1 MSAHGGAMLT
11 SLLKQTAREATDTR
25 VRHED
30 AHGKPCPR
38 LAPPKSPALTA
49 RAGQPTAP
57 FAPCAQALALFVLGA
72 SVADATLCGTFKVG
86 GVELAA
92 THSSIFTL
100 AYDTLSSGEE
110 LMVITLNNPSG
121 VLYPRSNPLTYVLT
135 KCATTTAAEAEYPPS
150 ATRRVFSVPL
160 TSVTAS
166 DTIQLAFLEELN
178 KLDLLDGYPGGSSYV
193 YSAAAVARI
202 NTPVPSFNSVATL
215 QAIGAGAY
223 MYNAYNFRQNDIKF
237 GSVALSIASPADFA
251 KVVVIDEADEATP
264 LGRAEWLKVV
274 GLLIGTEA
282 AAADEFEKIV
292 TAYQIAKQAAVSAR
306 ANAGG
311 PQPTVWYAR

>member
-72 SVADATLCGTFKVG
+72 SVADATSCGTFKVG

-135 KCATTTAAEAEYPPS
+135 KCATTTAAQAAYPPS

-160 TSVTAS
+160 TSLTAS
-166 DTIQLAFLEELN
+166 DSIQLAFLEELN
-178 KLDLLDGYPGGSSYV
+178 QLDLLDGYPGSVV

-202 NTPVPSFNSVATL
+202 NTPVTDYNSVATL
-215 QAIGAGAY
+215 QSVGAGAY
-223 MYNAYNFRQNDIKF
+223 LFNGYEFQTDDIKF
-237 GSVALSIASPADFA
+237 GSVALSTASPADFA
-251 KVVVIDEADEATP
+251 KVVVIDEVDEATP

-274 GLLIGTEA
+274 GLLTGTEA
-282 AAADEFEKIV
+282 AALESFNEIV
-292 TAYQIAKQAAVSAR
+292 TAYLFAKQAAVSAR